1 MLVGN
6 KLIIE
11 EVTCR
16 DQVSANKFFLPK
28 SNENPL
34 SLFVKSIG
42 NSTTVSLESAII
54 AKFTKKFH
62 ENVLISEKLT
72 VAENVSHF
80 YRSEL
85 FV

>member
-1 MLVGN
+1 MLAGN

-11 EVTCR
+11 EVTCQ

-54 AKFTKKFH
+54 AKFTKKF
-62 ENVLISEKLT
+62 LISEKLT
-72 VAENVSHF
+72 VAEDVSHF